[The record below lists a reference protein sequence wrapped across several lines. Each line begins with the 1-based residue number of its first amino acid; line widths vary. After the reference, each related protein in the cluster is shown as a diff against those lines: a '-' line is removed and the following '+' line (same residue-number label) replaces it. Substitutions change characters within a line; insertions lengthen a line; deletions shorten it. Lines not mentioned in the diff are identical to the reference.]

1 MENEFMMA
9 YKLLSVATWS
19 ILNLDN
25 QTGLMTHFM
34 FKTKNAELLNIINI
48 KPTAIVHTK

>member
-1 MENEFMMA
+1 MA
-9 YKLLSVATWS
+9 YKLLSVAMWS
-19 ILNLDN
+19 ILNLDY
-25 QTGLMTHFM
+25 QTGLMTKFM

>member
-1 MENEFMMA
+1 MENEFHDGLQITFCG
-9 YKLLSVATWS
+9 YVVHF
-19 ILNLDN
+19 NLDN

-48 KPTAIVHTK
+48 KPTAIKHTK